1 MRKDLWILAATA
13 LIVANMYYDNKIVKR
28 IMAWKKYYRMGGVAL
43 FGVLL
48 FLFCRRNPS
57 GSRALLQNANDLVR
71 LMPIDRGTSNLL
83 RPVLRYTKGGGYGD
97 GRGRADFR
105 LGGEQAMPS
114 VWMSSQAPMDVG
126 MDGENGAVEM
136 AATAMAAT
144 AAAASVPPF
153 RKKRSVSETKKK
165 FVASRQNWHCAHC
178 RSMLT
183 AWFEVDHVRS
193 LETGGTN
200 NVDNLVALCR
210 NCHGKKTAMENM

>member
-1 MRKDLWILAATA
+1 
-13 LIVANMYYDNKIVKR
+13 
-28 IMAWKKYYRMGGVAL
+28 
-43 FGVLL
+43 
-48 FLFCRRNPS
+48 
-57 GSRALLQNANDLVR
+57 
-71 LMPIDRGTSNLL
+71 
-83 RPVLRYTKGGGYGD
+83 
-97 GRGRADFR
+97 
-105 LGGEQAMPS
+105 MPS
-114 VWMSSQAPMDVG
+114 VWMSSQAPMGVG
-126 MDGENGAVEM
+126 MDGENGAIEM
-136 AATAMAAT
+136 A
-144 AAAASVPPF
+144 PF

>member
-13 LIVANMYYDNKIVKR
+13 LIIANMYCDNKIVKR

-57 GSRALLQNANDLVR
+57 GSRALLQNANELIQ

-97 GRGRADFR
+97 GRGRADF
-105 LGGEQAMPS
+105 GVAGEQAMPS
-114 VWMSSQAPMDVG
+114 VWMASQAPMGVG
-126 MDGENGAVEM
+126 MNGENGAVE
-136 AATAMAAT
+136 TDTSTAAT
-144 AAAASVPPF
+144 AAAF

-165 FVASRQNWHCAHC
+165 FVASRQNWHCTHC
-178 RSMLT
+178 RAMLT

>member
-13 LIVANMYYDNKIVKR
+13 LVVANMYYDNKIVR
-28 IMAWKKYYRMGGVAL
+28 RVMAWKKYYRMGGVAL

-57 GSRALLQNANDLVR
+57 GSRALLENANDLVR
-71 LMPIDRGTSNLL
+71 LMPIDRGTSSLL
-83 RPVLRYTKGGGYGD
+83 RPVLRYTKGHGHGHSDGYGHWH
-97 GRGRADFR
+97 GN
-105 LGGEQAMPS
+105 GGGGGGDS
-114 VWMSSQAPMDVG
+114 VPMWTTQAPM
-126 MDGENGAVEM
+126 MSAR
-136 AATAMAAT
+136 APAS
-144 AAAASVPPF
+144 AASASALP
-153 RKKRSVSETKKK
+153 RTKRAVSETKKK

-178 RSMLT
+178 GAMLT

-200 NVDNLVALCR
+200 DAGNLVALCR